1 MEKSNFTFIFRSYL
15 VWVLALLGIVF
26 LSIKFLPL
34 QINFLGGGVGN
45 YLTNP
50 FLWVWGNFDGE
61 HYLSIAQ
68 NGYQPLTYFFFPL
81 YPIAVKIFSGIFGSG
96 LASYMK
102 SGILVSNLAFL
113 ASIIGLY
120 KLLKID
126 FKENI
131 VRNTILFLLV
141 FPTSFYFASVYTE
154 SLFLAL
160 VVWSIY
166 FMRVKKWHWA
176 GILGGL
182 SAGTRIIGVVLLVV
196 ALIEYFEF
204 RFPFKFNKKIGWNIL
219 WLLLIPAG
227 LFAYMLFVWDKT
239 GDPLNFFNSVSI
251 FGNQRSNDL
260 VILPQVFYRYIVK
273 VLPNLNYSVFTSFF
287 PSVLELFV
295 GILFLGLTIISFWKV
310 RLSYAVFLALGY
322 LIPTL
327 SGSFSSVPRY
337 VLVLFPAFVVIS
349 LGLTRN
355 KYLTFAFYLLSFIL
369 LIISLSFF
377 ARGYW
382 IS

>member
-1 MEKSNFTFIFRSYL
+1 MKKSDFAFLFKSYL
-15 VWVLALLGIVF
+15 VWIFVLLGIIF
-26 LSIKFLPL
+26 LAIKFLPL

-45 YLTNP
+45 YLASP
-50 FLWVWGNFDGE
+50 YLWLWGNFEGE

-81 YPIAVKIFSGIFGSG
+81 YPIVIKIFSVIFGSG
-96 LASYMK
+96 LASFMK
-102 SGILVSNLAFL
+102 SGILTSNLAFL
-113 ASIIGLY
+113 VSLIGLY

-131 VRNTILFLLV
+131 VRNTILLLLV
-141 FPTSFYFASVYTE
+141 FPTSFYFASAYTE
-154 SLFLAL
+154 SLFL
-160 VVWSIY
+160 VFTVWSIY
-166 FMRVKKWHWA
+166 FMRVRKWHLA
-176 GILGGL
+176 GILGGM
-182 SAGTRIIGVVLLVV
+182 AAATRLIGVVLLVV
-196 ALIEYFEF
+196 ALIEYFDF
-204 RFPFKFNKKIGWNIL
+204 KLPFKFNRKINWNIL
-219 WLLLIPAG
+219 WLFLIPAG
-227 LFAYMLFVWDKT
+227 LITYMLFVWGKT

-251 FGNQRSNDL
+251 FGNQRSSDL

-295 GILFLGLTIISFWKV
+295 GLLFMFLTIVSFWKV
-310 RLSYAVFLALGY
+310 RLSYAIFLTLGY
-322 LIPTL
+322 IIPTL
-327 SGSFSSVPRY
+327 SGSFSSLPRY
-337 VLVLFPAFVVIS
+337 VLVLFPAFIVIS
-349 LGLTRN
+349 LGLTKN
-355 KYLTFAFYLLSFIL
+355 KYLTFAFCLLSFIL